1 MLTEPFWRAV
11 SLQTCNIFVCFF
23 FSFRYVLYSLDL
35 YNDSAHYAL
44 TKFKKQFLYDEI
56 EAEVKQ
62 PYLQEKSSLYVS
74 VETKLNDETYC
85 KRFITDGW
93 LICWCIARK
102 CVDLYK
108 TLCINAKGWMSSSL
122 LQGTLETL
130 TLLVIFA
137 KWWKILDTFLFFNTK

>member
-1 MLTEPFWRAV
+1 MLTEPFWRAI

-93 LICWCIARK
+93 LICWCVARK

-108 TLCINAKGWMSSSL
+108 TLCINAKGWMSSL

-137 KWWKILDTFLFFNTK
+137 KW

>member
-93 LICWCIARK
+93 LICWCVARK

-108 TLCINAKGWMSSSL
+108 TLCINAKGWMSSL

-137 KWWKILDTFLFFNTK
+137 KW